1 MIRSIKKYSKSFF
14 FKLLVGIIILPFVFW
29 GMGDVF
35 SGGSQNIV
43 AKIESKK
50 IRADSIGN
58 EKSIPLDE
66 WVDIGFFT
74 DKDEKELIG
83 QKRIRIVQNKTN
95 ISFQLDSLPLKAAID
110 PRHLLI
116 DKVYSDNIKTVN
128 LN

>member
-1 MIRSIKKYSKSFF
+1 MVAFILVKEAEKIINNHFKPQIKKLEKNR
-14 FKLLVGIIILPFVFW
+14 K
-29 GMGDVF
+29 
-35 SGGSQNIV
+35 
-43 AKIESKK
+43 KIESKK

-58 EKSIPLDE
+58 EKSVPLNE

-74 DKDEKELIG
+74 DKNEKELIG
-83 QKRIRIVQNKTN
+83 QKRIKIAQNKTN

>member
-1 MIRSIKKYSKSFF
+1 MPWPLVYLELLFF
-14 FKLLVGIIILPFVFW
+14 FLRLLN
-29 GMGDVF
+29 
-35 SGGSQNIV
+35 QNLE
-43 AKIESKK
+43 IESKK

-83 QKRIRIVQNKTN
+83 QKRIKIVQNKTN

-116 DKVYSDNIKTVN
+116 DKVYSDNIKTIN